1 VFGYITVNQDELKM
15 KDVRRYKSYYCGLC
29 HELGERHGNIGR
41 LTLNYDMTFLAI
53 LLAALYETPM
63 KTEKK
68 RCVPHPFT
76 KQEMLYGEYTGYT
89 ADMDMLLTWYK
100 MADDVNDENSVK
112 ARAFMRTRKK
122 DIEKL
127 KAAYPR
133 QSKAME
139 ENFKKLSDAE
149 FANIHDLDYVSGL
162 FGGMIAEVFVP
173 KQDEWADELYRMGF
187 YLGKFIYLL
196 DAYEDLEKDA
206 KNGEYNPWENQKG
219 RKDFEALVENTLT
232 MMIAESAR
240 EFEKLPIL
248 EDVDILR
255 NIMYSGVWSRYE
267 TVKKKREE
275 GKK

>member
-1 VFGYITVNQDELKM
+1 MFGYITVNQDELKM

-29 HELGERHGNIGR
+29 HELGKRHGNVGR
-41 LTLNYDMTFLAI
+41 MTLNYDMTFLAI

-68 RCVPHPFT
+68 RCLPHPFT
-76 KQEMLYGEYTGYT
+76 RQEMYYGEYTAYT

-100 MADDVNDENSVK
+100 MVDDVNDERSVK
-112 ARAFMRTRKK
+112 AGAFMKIKK
-122 DIEKL
+122 SDIERL
-127 KAAYPR
+127 KAQYPR

-139 ENFKKLSDAE
+139 ENFKKLSEAE

-162 FGGMIAEVFVP
+162 FGDMVAEVFVP
-173 KQDEWADELYRMGF
+173 KEDEWADELHRMGF

-196 DAYEDLEKDA
+196 DAYEDLEKDMRR
-206 KNGEYNPWENQKG
+206 GEYNPWENQKG
-219 RKDFEALVENTLT
+219 RKDFYALVENTLT
-232 MMIAESAR
+232 MMIAESAK

-255 NIMYSGVWSRYE
+255 NIMYSGVWSKYE
-267 TVKKKREE
+267 AVKKKREE
-275 GKK
+275 ETK